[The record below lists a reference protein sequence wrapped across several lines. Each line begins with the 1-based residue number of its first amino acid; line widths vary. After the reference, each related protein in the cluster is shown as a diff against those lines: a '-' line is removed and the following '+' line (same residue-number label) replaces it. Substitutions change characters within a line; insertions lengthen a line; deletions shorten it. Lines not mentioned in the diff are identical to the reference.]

1 MFDALPKQVF
11 AHYKELEAVGL
22 AAPQVTYL
30 VHELA
35 ERGLPVDTQA
45 TTAKEAAPD
54 NSVGTSGEKRHL
66 VFAEHRRNLC

>member
-1 MFDALPKQVF
+1 MRFDGVPREVF
-11 AHYKELEAVGL
+11 RHYRELEEIGL

-45 TTAKEAAPD
+45 TTAKEAAQTIL
-54 NSVGTSGEKRHL
+54 SALREKN
-66 VFAEHRRNLC
+66 VI